1 MLPKTYF
8 LLIPAIFLA
17 SFLYLPTFFNYI
29 TAEDGRYSEWTSWSR
44 CMKYCGES
52 WQGRYRN
59 CSKESKGY
67 GKTCESLGPRIETK
81 KCFLRECPIDGHPGA
96 WENWGPCDKDCKDG
110 KRSRKRICN
119 NPRPKYFGLPCQEA
133 MKEFQKCPNEKP
145 CKEDG
150 KYGWWSK
157 WSECSANCGKG
168 TQTRERKCTPPVGG
182 GKPCEKGSVEKVT
195 GDCFIKDCAT
205 EKPKVTPTKKTETTK
220 KVENN
225 AVATKKT

>member
-1 MLPKTYF
+1 MFDQARSTYRRYGIKKALGMTVANPGNDCFFIYFMKLTSSYF
-8 LLIPAIFLA
+8 LH
-17 SFLYLPTFFNYI
+17 T
-29 TAEDGRYSEWTSWSR
+29 
-44 CMKYCGES
+44 
-52 WQGRYRN
+52 GRYRN

-67 GKTCESLGPRIETK
+67 GKTCKSLGPRIETK

-133 MKEFQKCPNEKP
+133 MNEFQKCPNEKP